1 MPKNSSL
8 HANSAKSVEDE
19 RLTALEEKCAWLE
32 NLIERQGRELDAAL
46 KEIGALKLS
55 IKIMLSKGGDPYATR
70 DLKDEVPPPHY

>member
-1 MPKNSSL
+1 MPKNSPL

-19 RLTALEEKCAWLE
+19 RLTALD
-32 NLIERQGRELDAAL
+32 DAAL

-55 IKIMLSKGGDPYATR
+55 IKIMLSKGGNPYATR